1 MLAPIRVKQGNEKLT
16 GHSGLRLIGIL
27 LESTQLRER
36 LEQIANVHCV
46 DPYYSHADILISMT
60 GLISIGKPDY
70 DAIEIFRSKP
80 EFFINTL
87 GISACPSSVT
97 LRQRIDL
104 IGNAANT
111 IIKEESASM
120 VFAKAPAITPIETG
134 LGLLIPLDI
143 DVSPFDNSKSSKE
156 GVSRTYKGCDGFAP
170 IFAYLGREGYLVN
183 VELRNGSQHC
193 QKNTPQ
199 FIMETL
205 DYARKITTERI
216 LMRLDSGNDSQDN
229 FPDPECYEGVEFIIK
244 RNLRRESLAAWLVL
258 SQKKGDLTINSER
271 KRVRLGKTTTGIKGQ
286 ELPCPI
292 IFKVTERYMKK
303 DQKPL
308 FPEIEVE
315 TCWCG
320 MDKMEPVEV
329 IELYHDHGTSE
340 QFHSELKSDMGIE
353 RLPSGHF
360 ASNDLVLHLG
370 MLSYNI
376 LRIIGQEWAE
386 DNETESLRLPRT
398 RRKKVTRRRLR
409 TVVQDL
415 IYMAG
420 RLIKTGRQY
429 FISFGQ
435 LNPFAGLWERISL
448 RLEGT
453 PALE

>member
-303 DQKPL
+303 DQKLL

-315 TCWCG
+315 TYWCG

>member
-286 ELPCPI
+286 ELPYPI

-303 DQKPL
+303 DQKLL

-315 TCWCG
+315 TYWCG